1 MRGVLSMQR
10 QMNRMSWQFAADARG
25 CGALRT
31 NGCKAYLKERTHG

>member
-1 MRGVLSMQR
+1 MGGLMSPLKPMK
-10 QMNRMSWQFAADARG
+10 RMSWQFAADARG